1 MNKSAWILGAVLVTS
16 ALGGCVPK
24 WGEKGE
30 ERLCE
35 SAIAGRIA
43 WPSDKCRAMSVCAN
57 SAQLT
62 EAQRAQLAGIAMEHR
77 CAAF

>member
-1 MNKSAWILGAVLVTS
+1 MIKSAWILGAALTAS
-16 ALGGCVPK
+16 ALSGCQPQ
-24 WGEKGE
+24 WGSKGE

-35 SAIAGRIA
+35 GAIAGRVP
-43 WPSDKCRAMSVCAN
+43 WPSDPCRAMSVCAN

-62 EAQRAQLAGIAMEHR
+62 EAQRAQLARIAMEHR